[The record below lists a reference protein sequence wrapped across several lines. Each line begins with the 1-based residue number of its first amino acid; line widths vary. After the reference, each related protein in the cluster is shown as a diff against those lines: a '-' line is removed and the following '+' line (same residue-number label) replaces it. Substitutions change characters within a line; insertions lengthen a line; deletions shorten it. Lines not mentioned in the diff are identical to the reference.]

1 MLGFDIRDLFLS
13 VANYFSSKEKNSI
26 QLTFGESKRLFK
38 NPFNMVT
45 INSKGETDGVLIM
58 HYVEQLVE
66 LKENGLPLR
75 SNQEIQ
81 NTWICL
87 SKEMLDV
94 CLPKLDK
101 QTGVLVY
108 IRISNDEYK
117 VIEVRKATKM
127 HNNPYPAAT
136 LSELLNIQAK
146 KYWWYKNHVRTVDDT
161 MKQLGYKK

>member
-26 QLTFGESKRLFK
+26 QLTFGESERLFK

-87 SKEMLDV
+87 RAPLKTILKKTSKINTNIPSYV
-94 CLPKLDK
+94 A
-101 QTGVLVY
+101 VY
-108 IRISNDEYK
+108 
-117 VIEVRKATKM
+117 
-127 HNNPYPAAT
+127 
-136 LSELLNIQAK
+136 
-146 KYWWYKNHVRTVDDT
+146 
-161 MKQLGYKK
+161 